1 MKKIPKKLP
10 GSALLISL
18 LILTGIFVVA
28 FGAGFLSFFNTKNT
42 DVYQQSTKSRLA
54 AETAVE
60 RIRWEVE
67 RNNFD
72 MFSNCSSRMFET
84 KLDDGSYYL
93 KCSLD
98 SSGKPKIQAVGIYK
112 NLSVTLDSGYCY
124 DINTECTSDCA
135 VGSLCGGGVL
145 FSANP
150 QMIAAPSGCT
160 SNDGTGCDN
169 SFVTEDSIKMA
180 WDSIETSVQTDATST
195 DGSVNTA
202 LLIAIGSGRYIAAE
216 FCDRLTVNGFD
227 DWYLPSSA
235 ETYSMVLNGPHCDNI
250 GGENYC
256 LHGSSAS
263 PLISGFGQDSY
274 HTSNENIDN
283 TIQDWLQSFSDG
295 TQEANT
301 KTKEFY
307 VRCLRRP

>member
-18 LILTGIFVVA
+18 LILTGIFVIA

-42 DVYQQSTKSRLA
+42 DVYQQSTKARLA
-54 AETAVE
+54 AETGVE
-60 RIRWEVE
+60 RIKWEVE

-98 SSGKPKIQAVGIYK
+98 ASGKPKIQAIGTYK

-145 FSANP
+145 FSVSP
-150 QMIAAPSGCT
+150 RMIASPSGCT

-169 SFVTEDSIKMA
+169 SFVAEDSLKMA
-180 WDSIETSVQTDATST
+180 WDSVETSVQTDATST

-202 LLIAIGSGRYIAAE
+202 LLIAAGAGRYTAAE

-227 DWYLPSSA
+227 DWYLPSLA
-235 ETYSMVLNGPHCDNI
+235 ESHSMFLSGP
-250 GGENYC
+250 YC
-256 LHGSSAS
+256 NSTDLYCQHGSSDS
-263 PLISGFGQDSY
+263 PLVGGLTQADY
-274 HTSNENIDN
+274 YQTSNENIADVSQN
-283 TIQDWLQSFSDG
+283 WLLNFYSDI
-295 TQEANT
+295 QEANG
-301 KTKEFY
+301 KLKDFY
-307 VRCLRRP
+307 IRCLRRP